1 MKRLFTFDDF
11 MIALIAALGYG
22 LGAEV
27 PKLLGWHPWLCVGLS
42 MAAGNVLDM
51 LVRIL
56 VFSETV
62 QKKKTYSVM
71 IFAAFILVFL
81 AIQCFLIFRLNVSLH
96 NYLVEQYQYALILP
110 VLGLAASRLIRWYF
124 VRKVRKRYGD
134 GSKGFVFDVPDRAFL
149 DDLNKQNQPVQGKYD
164 AAYAVKTKTGTY
176 VGFKQKKAVYYLGIP
191 YAKPPVGELRWKA
204 PEPLP
209 ESEAV
214 FEAKHFGASAI
225 QVEHE
230 GSILKYHRQ
239 SEDCLTLNICVGR
252 SNTERKKPII
262 ALFHPGDFSFGG
274 TIDPLMDVER
284 FINEHPEF
292 VFVSFNYRL
301 GIFGFIDFSEIP
313 GGESCPDTLNL
324 GLLDQIAALKWLRE
338 NIAAFG
344 GDPHRITAMGFESGA
359 CSISL
364 LAACEQ
370 AKGLFQKAFV
380 FFGSPESANVTPDAS
395 RALAKDLLKETS
407 TTTMEELRRL
417 PTEQLKKAAQK
428 LWLNAIVPTCD
439 GKLIPSDVYAAYR
452 SGAVSCNEFIFG
464 IPSDERQIY
473 KSFIGAKKYEKFILG
488 ITAEIISWLDA
499 DTANTVNAY
508 IREQMEMMPEVEAK
522 AKFFEQ
528 WTALCVYYGAKELS
542 TGGSKVHLLFWN
554 RKPLIKNLGAGTI
567 DVAASF
573 LGNLDASLMYG
584 NVMDFDLSDMLQLF
598 LKKYANG
605 DRMQLY
611 KNEIKGIHA
620 IDWTKFPQALVVSD
634 EGIHCGPIEDKL
646 TEIKSLLD
654 FVQIELQT

>member
-1 MKRLFTFDDF
+1 MV
-11 MIALIAALGYG
+11 ALIAALGYG

-27 PKLLGWHPWLCVGLS
+27 PKLLEWHPWLCVGLS
-42 MAAGNVLDM
+42 MVAGNVLDM
-51 LVRIL
+51 LVRVL
-56 VFSETV
+56 VFSEAV
-62 QKKKTYSVM
+62 QRKKMYSVM
-71 IFAAFILVFL
+71 IFASFILVFL
-81 AIQCFLIFRLNVSLH
+81 GIQCFLTFWLDVSLLD
-96 NYLVEQYQYALILP
+96 YLVEQYQYALGLP
-110 VLGLAASRLIRWYF
+110 LLGLAASRLIRWYF

-134 GSKGFVFDVPDRAFL
+134 GSKGFVFDAPDRAFL
-149 DDLNKQNQPVQGKYD
+149 DELNKQNRPVRGEYD
-164 AAYAVKTKTGTY
+164 AAYAVRTKTGAY

-209 ESEAV
+209 ESDAV

-252 SNTERKKPII
+252 GNTQEKKPVIV
-262 ALFHPGDFSFGG
+262 LFHPGDFSFGG

-284 FINEHPEF
+284 FINGHPDF
-292 VFVSFNYRL
+292 VLVSFNYRL

-324 GLLDQIAALKWLRE
+324 GLLDQIAALKWIRE
-338 NIAAFG
+338 NIASFG
-344 GDPHRITAMGFESGA
+344 GDPDRITAMGFESGA

-370 AKGLFQKAFV
+370 AKGLFRKAFV

-395 RALAKDLLKETS
+395 RALAKDLMKETS

-417 PTEQLKKAAQK
+417 PAEQLKKAAQK
-428 LWLNAIVPTCD
+428 LWQNVIAPTCD
-439 GKLIPSDVYAAYR
+439 GKLIPSDVYEVYR
-452 SGAVSCNEFIFG
+452 SGAAACSEFIFG

-473 KSFIGAKKYEKFILG
+473 KSFIGAKKYEDFILG
-488 ITAEIISWLDA
+488 RVDEIIACLDA
-499 DTANTVNAY
+499 DTANDVNAY
-508 IREQMEMMPEVEAK
+508 IRDQMATMPEIEAK
-522 AKFFEQ
+522 AKLFEQ
-528 WTALCVYYGAKELS
+528 WAALCIYFGAKELS
-542 TGGSKVHLLFWN
+542 IGGGDVHLLFWN
-554 RKPLIKNLGAGTI
+554 RKPLLKKLGAGTV

-584 NVMDFDLSDMLQLF
+584 NVMNFDLSDMLQLL
-598 LKKYANG
+598 LKKFVKG
-605 DRMQLY
+605 DRLQLY
-611 KNEIKGIHA
+611 KNEIKGFKA
-620 IDWTKFPQALVVSD
+620 IDWTEFPQALIVSD
-634 EGIHCGPIEDKL
+634 KGIHCGPVEDKL
-646 TEIKSLLD
+646 TEIRSLLD
-654 FVQIELQT
+654 FMNSQV

>member
-11 MIALIAALGYG
+11 MVALIAALGYG

-27 PKLLGWHPWLCVGLS
+27 PKLLEWHPWLCVGLS
-42 MAAGNVLDM
+42 MVAGNALDM
-51 LVRIL
+51 LVRVL
-56 VFSETV
+56 VFSEAV
-62 QKKKTYSVM
+62 QRKKRYSVM

-81 AIQCFLIFRLNVSLH
+81 GIQCFLIFRLDVSLLD
-96 NYLVEQYQYALILP
+96 YLVEQYQYALGLP
-110 VLGLAASRLIRWYF
+110 ILGLAASRLVRWYF

-134 GSKGFVFDVPDRAFL
+134 GSKGFVFDMPDRAVL
-149 DDLNKQNQPVQGKYD
+149 DELNKRNQPVQGEYD

-209 ESEAV
+209 ESDAV

-225 QVEHE
+225 QVEHD

-239 SEDCLTLNICVGR
+239 SEDCLTLNICVGHG
-252 SNTERKKPII
+252 NTQGKKPVIV
-262 ALFHPGDFSFGG
+262 LFHPGDFSFGG

-284 FINEHPEF
+284 FINEHPDF

-324 GLLDQIAALKWLRE
+324 GLLDQIAALKWLKE
-338 NIAAFG
+338 NIASFG
-344 GDPHRITAMGFESGA
+344 GDPDRITAMGFESGA

-380 FFGSPESANVTPDAS
+380 FFGSPESANVPPDAS
-395 RALAKDLLKETS
+395 RALAKDLMKETS

-428 LWLNAIVPTCD
+428 LWLNVIAPTCD
-439 GKLIPSDVYAAYR
+439 GKLIPPDVYEAYR
-452 SGAVSCNEFIFG
+452 SGTVACGEFIFG

-473 KSFIGAKKYEKFILG
+473 KSFIGAKKYEDFILG
-488 ITAEIISWLDA
+488 RTDEIISYLDA
-499 DTANTVNAY
+499 DTANAANAY
-508 IREQMEMMPEVEAK
+508 IREQTATMPELEAK

-528 WTALCVYYGAKELS
+528 WTALCIYYGAKELS
-542 TGGSKVHLLFWN
+542 IGGSKVHLLFWN

-584 NVMDFDLSDMLQLF
+584 NVMNFDLSDMLQLF
-598 LKKYANG
+598 LKKFVNG

-611 KNEIKGIHA
+611 KNEIKGIKA
-620 IDWTKFPQALVVSD
+620 IDWTEFPQALVVSD
-634 EGIHCGPIEDKL
+634 KGIHCGPIEDKL

-654 FVQIELQT
+654 FMLQHP

>member
-11 MIALIAALGYG
+11 MVALIAALGYG

-27 PKLLGWHPWLCVGLS
+27 PKLLEWHPWLCVGLS
-42 MAAGNVLDM
+42 MAAGNALDM
-51 LVRIL
+51 LVRVL
-56 VFSETV
+56 VFREAV
-62 QKKKTYSVM
+62 QRKKMYSVM

-81 AIQCFLIFRLNVSLH
+81 GVQCFLTFWLDVSLLD
-96 NYLVEQYQYALILP
+96 YLVEQYQYALGLP
-110 VLGLAASRLIRWYF
+110 ILGLAASRLVRWYF
-124 VRKVRKRYGD
+124 ARKVRKRYGD
-134 GSKGFVFDVPDRAFL
+134 GIKGFVFDVPDQAFL
-149 DDLNKQNQPVQGKYD
+149 DELNRQNQPVQGKYD
-164 AAYAVKTKTGTY
+164 AAYAVRTKTGTY
-176 VGFKQKKAVYYLGIP
+176 VGFKQKKAVYYTGIP

-252 SNTERKKPII
+252 GNTEGKKPVIV
-262 ALFHPGDFSFGG
+262 LFHPGDFSFGG

-284 FINEHPEF
+284 FINEHPDF
-292 VFVSFNYRL
+292 IFVSFNYRL
-301 GIFGFIDFSEIP
+301 GIFGFIDFSEVP

-324 GLLDQIAALKWLRE
+324 GLLDQIAALKWLKE

-344 GDPHRITAMGFESGA
+344 GDPDRITAMGFESGA

-380 FFGSPESANVTPDAS
+380 FYGSPESANVTPDAS
-395 RALAKDLLKETS
+395 RALAKALMKETS
-407 TTTMEELRRL
+407 TTTMEELRQL
-417 PTEQLKKAAQK
+417 PTEQLKQAAQK
-428 LWLNAIVPTCD
+428 LWQNVTAPTCD
-439 GKLIPSDVYAAYR
+439 GKLIPLDVYEVCR
-452 SGAVSCNEFIFG
+452 SGAVSCGEFIFG

-473 KSFIGAKKYEKFILG
+473 KSFIGAKKYEDFILG
-488 ITAEIISWLDA
+488 RTAEIISYLDA
-499 DTANTVNAY
+499 DTANAVNAY
-508 IREQMEMMPEVEAK
+508 IREQTAMMPELEAK

-528 WTALCVYYGAKELS
+528 WTALCVYYGAKELAI
-542 TGGSKVHLLFWN
+542 GGSKVRLLFWN

-573 LGNLDASLMYG
+573 LGNLDAALMYG
-584 NVMDFDLSDMLQLF
+584 NVMNFDLSDMLQAF
-598 LKKYANG
+598 LKKFVRG
-605 DRMQLY
+605 DKMQLY
-611 KNEIKGIHA
+611 KNEIKGVNA
-620 IDWTKFPQALVVSD
+620 VDWSVFPQALIVSD
-634 EGIHCGPIEDKL
+634 KGIHCEPIDDKL

-654 FVQIELQT
+654 FVHSQV